1 MSNLSVSSKKDS
13 VREDILT
20 IAQDIFSRY
29 GYKKTTLD
37 DIAQAIRKGKSSLYY
52 YFSSKE
58 DLFQAVINKEADFLK
73 SELAKVVEKNIEPEE
88 KIREYITT
96 KLITYRDL
104 GNLYNAIQND
114 LVAVEFLEQIKNS
127 YEKEEIRMTKR
138 ILLEGA
144 RKGKFEIQ
152 DFTLSAIGITT
163 AIKGLEIPLAAG
175 TWRHSDL
182 EKSVDMIVKIIC
194 YGIMK
199 R

>member
-13 VREDILT
+13 VREEILT

-88 KIREYITT
+88 KLRDYITT

-114 LVAVEFLEQIKNS
+114 LVAVEFLDQIKNS

-144 RKGKFEIQ
+144 RKGKFDIQ
-152 DFTLSAIGITT
+152 DFTLAAIGITT

-182 EKSVDMIVKIIC
+182 EKTVDMIVKIIC

>member
-13 VREDILT
+13 VREEILT
-20 IAQDIFSRY
+20 IAQDIFCRY

-73 SELAKVVEKNIEPEE
+73 SELAKVVEKNVEPEE
-88 KIREYITT
+88 KLREYITT
-96 KLITYRDL
+96 KLITYREL
-104 GNLYNAIQND
+104 GNLYNAIQKD
-114 LVAVEFLEQIKNS
+114 LVAVEFMDQIKNS

-152 DFTLSAIGITT
+152 DFTLAAIGITT